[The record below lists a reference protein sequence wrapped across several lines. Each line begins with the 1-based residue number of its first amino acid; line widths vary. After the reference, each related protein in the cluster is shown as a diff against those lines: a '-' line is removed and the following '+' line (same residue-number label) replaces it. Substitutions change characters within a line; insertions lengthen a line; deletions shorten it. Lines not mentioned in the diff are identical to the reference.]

1 MFFFGKLKDS
11 FKSVDVAVVDM
22 PVDVT
27 KVDVAEVEVEMSVD
41 VVVVEMISGLEV
53 GICSLFVL
61 SEKRIGG
68 IFAIAK
74 LEALKLSSALLN

>member
-11 FKSVDVAVVDM
+11 FKSVDVAVVEM
-22 PVDVT
+22 SVDVT
-27 KVDVAEVEVEMSVD
+27 KVDVAEVEMSVE
-41 VVVVEMISGLEV
+41 VAVVEMISGVEV
-53 GICSLFVL
+53 EICSLFVL

-74 LEALKLSSALLN
+74 VEALKLSSVLLN